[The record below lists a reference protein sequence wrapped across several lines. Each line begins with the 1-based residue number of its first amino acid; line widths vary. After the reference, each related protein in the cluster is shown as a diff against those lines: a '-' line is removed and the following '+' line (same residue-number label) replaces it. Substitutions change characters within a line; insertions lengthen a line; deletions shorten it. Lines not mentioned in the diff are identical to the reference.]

1 MNKFIGTAGV
11 VLGLG
16 VAALW
21 FAQNDSAQAQVPL
34 QPASADIAAGE
45 ALYATS
51 CASCHGANLE
61 GQADWRSPG
70 DDGKLHAPPHDK
82 DGHTWHHGDALLFNY
97 IKLGGKAA
105 LAEQGMDFDSGMP
118 GFSDSLTDVEI
129 WNILGYIKSTWP
141 ERMREI
147 QASRTESEQMQGNL
161 E

>member
-21 FAQNDSAQAQVPL
+21 FAQNGAAQVQVPL

-97 IKLGGKAA
+97 TKLGGKAA
-105 LAEQGMDFDSGMP
+105 LAEQGMRPCS
-118 GFSDSLTDVEI
+118 
-129 WNILGYIKSTWP
+129 WQHRW
-141 ERMREI
+141 
-147 QASRTESEQMQGNL
+147 
-161 E
+161 

>member
-11 VLGLG
+11 VLGFG

-45 ALYATS
+45 TLYETS

-97 IKLGGKAA
+97 TKLGGKAA

-141 ERMREI
+141 ERMREM

>member
-70 DDGKLHAPPHDK
+70 GDG
-82 DGHTWHHGDALLFNY
+82 
-97 IKLGGKAA
+97 
-105 LAEQGMDFDSGMP
+105 
-118 GFSDSLTDVEI
+118 
-129 WNILGYIKSTWP
+129 
-141 ERMREI
+141 
-147 QASRTESEQMQGNL
+147 
-161 E
+161 

>member
-1 MNKFIGTAGV
+1 MSTASV

-16 VAALW
+16 VTAFW
-21 FAQNDSAQAQVPL
+21 FVQNDAAQAQVPL
-34 QPASADIAAGE
+34 QPVASDIVAGE
-45 ALYATS
+45 MLYATS

-70 DDGKLHAPPHDK
+70 DDGKLPAPPHDK

-97 IKLGGKAA
+97 TKLGGKAA
-105 LAEQGMDFDSGMP
+105 LAEQGMDFNSGMP
-118 GFSDSLTDVEI
+118 GFSDSLTDAEI

-141 ERMREI
+141 ERMRET
-147 QASRTESEQMQGNL
+147 QASRTKSEQLQGAL

>member
-11 VLGLG
+11 VLGFG

-34 QPASADIAAGE
+34 QPASADIAA
-45 ALYATS
+45 
-51 CASCHGANLE
+51 GANLE

-97 IKLGGKAA
+97 TKLGGKAA

-141 ERMREI
+141 ERMREM

>member
-45 ALYATS
+45 TLYAAS

-70 DDGKLHAPPHDK
+70 DDGKLRAPPHDK

-97 IKLGGKAA
+97 TKLGGKAA

-118 GFSDSLTDVEI
+118 GFSASHTDAEI
-129 WNILGYIKSTWP
+129 WAILGYIKSTWP
-141 ERMREI
+141 ERMRET
-147 QASRTESEQMQGNL
+147 QASRTESEQIQGNL